1 VKLLLAALAL
11 GVVLAGCGGD
21 ERRSASALQTLP
33 PDALPELTSRT
44 RSLDAEALA
53 ADALDPA
60 ALADLLAQAG
70 FETGRERE
78 FSGKTK
84 TFDHVVARVLRFA
97 SADGADAYLDW
108 LRRHGN
114 DILGRAAPAKL
125 APPGDSGV
133 AFMLVRCGTCKKELP
148 TFLAGWR
155 RGDVV
160 LSLLAA
166 GSGANPNRF
175 DDLAHDF
182 DAVQG

>member
-1 VKLLLAALAL
+1 VKSLFVTLALAVL
-11 GVVLAGCGGD
+11 LAGCGAG
-21 ERRSASALQTLP
+21 EETAPGLRTLP
-33 PDALPELTSRT
+33 PEALPELTSRT

-60 ALADLLAQAG
+60 ALADVLDKAG

-84 TFDHVVARVLRFA
+84 TFDHVVARALRFA
-97 SADGADAYLDW
+97 SPDGAEAYLDW
-108 LRRHGN
+108 LRGHGT
-114 DILGRAAPAKL
+114 DFLGRAAPANL
-125 APPGDSGV
+125 SSPGESGV
-133 AFMLVRCGTCKKELP
+133 TFMLVRCGTCKKELP

-166 GSGANPNRF
+166 GSGANPDRF
-175 DDLAHDF
+175 EDLAHDF
-182 DAVQG
+182 DGTLG